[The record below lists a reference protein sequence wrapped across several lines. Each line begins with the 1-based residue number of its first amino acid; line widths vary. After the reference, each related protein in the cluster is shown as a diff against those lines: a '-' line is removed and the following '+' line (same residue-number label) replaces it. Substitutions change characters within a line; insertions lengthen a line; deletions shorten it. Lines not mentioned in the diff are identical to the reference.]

1 MQADGKHTWRSPLL
15 WLCLFAGLAFG
26 GGLFTFWYANGFGYM
41 GSRPEACAS
50 CHVMR
55 DVYNAYQA
63 GDHARSAT
71 CVDCH
76 LPQDFVGKWIGKA
89 QAGLHHSYAFTF
101 LDTPVAITATGRSKR
116 WINNNCQ
123 QCHQNQVHNVI
134 SPPLADNAETLT
146 CTSCHRH
153 VGHAHN

>member
-1 MQADGKHTWRSPLL
+1 MTAEKKRKWQTPLL
-15 WLCLFAGLAFG
+15 WLCAVTGFAFG
-26 GGLFTFWYANGFGYM
+26 GGIFTFWYANGFGYL
-41 GSRPEACAS
+41 GSNPEACAS

-55 DVYNAYQA
+55 DVYNAYNA

-71 CVDCH
+71 CIDCH
-76 LPQDFVGKWIGKA
+76 LPQDFVGKWLGKA

-101 LDTPVAITATGRSKR
+101 LETPAAFTATDQSKR
-116 WINNNCQ
+116 WINQNCQ
-123 QCHQNQVHNVI
+123 LCHANFTHNVTTP
-134 SPPLADNAETLT
+134 SMAANTETLT

>member
-1 MQADGKHTWRSPLL
+1 MTTDGKRTWQSPLL
-15 WLCLFAGLAFG
+15 WLCVIAGLVFG

-41 GSRPEACAS
+41 GSKPEACAS

-55 DVYNAYQA
+55 DVYNAYQS

-101 LDTPVAITATGRSKR
+101 LDTPVAITATERSKR

-123 QCHQNQVHNVI
+123 QCHAAFTHNV
-134 SPPLADNAETLT
+134 STPNLSDRQESLT
-146 CTSCHRH
+146 CTTCHRH